1 MHTTYLFV
9 FQIYRIREGSEIQGM
24 SRSMAF
30 LHHRPTQNREP
41 EIFRQSKISDIFML
55 KFSVK
60 KMFRIISC
68 QASILH

>member
-30 LHHRPTQNREP
+30 FHHRPTQNREP
-41 EIFRQSKISDIFML
+41 EIFRQSKIGDVFN
-55 KFSVK
+55 FQWYYEK
-60 KMFRIISC
+60 KC
-68 QASILH
+68 LG